1 MRSIAEQIH
10 EELASVPEP
19 LQREV
24 LDFLR
29 FLRERA
35 ERHAQERGELLQIAD
50 ASWSAE
56 WDNDAEDEAWAT
68 L

>member
-29 FLRERA
+29 FLRERT
-35 ERHAQERGELLQIAD
+35 ERYAHERAELLAIAES
-50 ASWSAE
+50 SWAAD
-56 WDNDAEDEAWAT
+56 WDNAAEDEAWAS